1 MSKTIK
7 ELASELGVSKTYIS
21 QTINANSWRNSLRK
35 IGNKFVIDEKLEA
48 LIKQALSDKT
58 QTKIETE
65 NRKQSQTENNKLDDD
80 SNENLEKLYL
90 QIEFLQ
96 LQLTEKDNQ
105 IKEKDKQLDQQQQ
118 LTLKALQTQEQLQ
131 IELTNKNQE
140 LESLIK
146 QTSKKWYQ
154 FWK

>member
-21 QTINANSWRNSLRK
+21 QTINANSWRNDLQK
-35 IGNKFVIDEKLEA
+35 IGNKFVISEELEI
-48 LIKQALSDKT
+48 LIKQAISSKS
-58 QTKIETE
+58 QTESKTE
-65 NRKQSQTENNKLDDD
+65 NRKQSQTENDRTDDN
-80 SNENLEKLYL
+80 SSINLEKLYS

-140 LESLIK
+140 IESLIK

>member
-21 QTINANSWRNSLRK
+21 QTINANSWRNDLQK
-35 IGNKFVIDEKLEA
+35 IGNKFVISEELES
-48 LIKQALSDKT
+48 LIKQAISSKS
-58 QTKIETE
+58 QTESKTE
-65 NRKQSQTENNKLDDD
+65 NRKQSQTENDRTDDN
-80 SNENLEKLYL
+80 SSINLEKLYS

-140 LESLIK
+140 IESLIK